1 MSDKETLGDSKDAIT
16 TSRKRPAVK
25 PRKKFVVKKQV
36 FKSEK
41 PLEHRVRHIR
51 LSSLKA
57 AKLIRQTIVDFQKD
71 LAAQPMVDVDK
82 EILDQEKTE
91 KFFGRLAKKYSA
103 CPSRASDG
111 DLGWVHR
118 SEDSPEMGI
127 KTVEKSDFMEFLPQ
141 YEKSL
146 SKELIKAIM
155 SCEKHRIPEPVET
168 QAGFHIILVC
178 ETRFHKAKTEGK
190 KGRDLMDDVHKNAY
204 HAKPKVWE
212 EKFGPN

>member
-1 MSDKETLGDSKDAIT
+1 MSDKEASGDSKEAT
-16 TSRKRPAVK
+16 TTPKKRPPIK
-25 PRKKFVVKKQV
+25 PRKKFVAKKQV
-36 FKSEK
+36 FKSDK

-51 LSSLKA
+51 LSSLEA
-57 AKLIRQTIVDFQKD
+57 AQLIRQTIVDFQKE

-82 EILDQEKTE
+82 EIMDQEKTE

-103 CPSRASDG
+103 CPSRSSDG

-118 SEDSPEMGI
+118 PEDPTDAGI

-146 SKELIKAIM
+146 TKELIEAIM
-155 SCEKHRIPEPVET
+155 SCEKHKIPEPIET
-168 QAGFHIILVC
+168 PAGFHIILVC
-178 ETRFHKAKTEGK
+178 ETRFFKAKIEEK